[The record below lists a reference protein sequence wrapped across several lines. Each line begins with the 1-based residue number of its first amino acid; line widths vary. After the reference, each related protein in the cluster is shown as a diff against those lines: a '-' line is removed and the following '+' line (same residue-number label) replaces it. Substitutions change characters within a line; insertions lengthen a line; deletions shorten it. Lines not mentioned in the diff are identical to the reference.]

1 MRTILIEL
9 ENVSKRYEL
18 RSGGVDALR
27 GIYLSVAEGEFVAVV
42 GASGSGKSTLMN
54 ILGCLDRPTG
64 GRYTLGGRDVGKM
77 SAAELAGLRGSEIGF
92 VFQNFNLLPRLTAL
106 ENVEMPLILRG
117 EPHASRRDR
126 ARRAPRR

>member
-27 GIYLSVAEGEFVAVV
+27 GIYLSVAEGEFVSVV

-54 ILGCLDRPTG
+54 ILGCVDRPTG
-64 GRYTLGGRDVGKM
+64 GRYTLGGRDVGSM
-77 SAAELAGLRGSEIGF
+77 SSAELAGLRGSEIGF
-92 VFQNFNLLPRLTAL
+92 VFQEKGMLVLM
-106 ENVEMPLILRG
+106 EEKQEIYI
-117 EPHASRRDR
+117 
-126 ARRAPRR
+126 